1 MIEVHTIQPHTE
13 PDDGSG
19 PQFVQGSGVE
29 SWCCAGEDDVDSASD
44 GQDVLAT
51 RPRPR
56 DQLDIAEDLGLDIE
70 ILEPSSEDRHPRS
83 SDVHVSS
90 LGEQTFAEQPAR

>member
-1 MIEVHTIQPHTE
+1 MLR
-13 PDDGSG
+13 G
-19 PQFVQGSGVE
+19 GVE
-29 SWCCAGEDDVDSASD
+29 QFKHLPA
-44 GQDVLAT
+44 

-83 SDVHVSS
+83 SDVHVVESRGANVCGATDP
-90 LGEQTFAEQPAR
+90 LEPGCARNRL

>member
-19 PQFVQGSGVE
+19 PQLVQGPGVE
-29 SWCCAGEDDVDSASD
+29 SWCCAGEDDVGSASD
-44 GQDVLAT
+44 GQDVLPT

-56 DQLDIAEDLGLDIE
+56 DQLDIAEDLGFDIE

-83 SDVHVSS
+83 SDVHMSS